1 MNPCAV
7 APEVYSGGCV
17 VAGSFCVNRLITNAT
32 KRGIMKRDFYVE
44 AAERG
49 FLSIAEIFG
58 VGISFIKKKLKSH
71 RDEEGPVTHRGNGVA
86 LPLDDEQL
94 AALRAAIEI
103 CPGATLEELQRLI
116 ADECKVMVS
125 QMSICRALKKLNL
138 PLVKGG

>member
-1 MNPCAV
+1 M
-7 APEVYSGGCV
+7 
-17 VAGSFCVNRLITNAT
+17 
-32 KRGIMKRDFYVE
+32 KRGFYVE
-44 AAERG
+44 VVERG
-49 FLSIAEIFG
+49 FISIAEIFR

-71 RDEEGPVTHRGNGVA
+71 RDEEGPVTHRGNGAA

-116 ADECKVMVS
+116 ADECKVTVS